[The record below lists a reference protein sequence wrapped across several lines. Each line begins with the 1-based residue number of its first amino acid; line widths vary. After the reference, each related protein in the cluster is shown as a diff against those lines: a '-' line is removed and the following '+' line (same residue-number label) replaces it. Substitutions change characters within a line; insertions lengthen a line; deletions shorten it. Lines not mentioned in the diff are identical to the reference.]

1 MGVWIGYLQYCINV
15 SESLLVQRFAWG
27 VIGGSITGMQLFI
40 KDTFVILHLSHGLR
54 PWKLPVIFYILLAL
68 GITVPV
74 TGLALLTRCMKRYD
88 ATYSNAMNAGSLV
101 VSTSIMGA
109 VHHKTF
115 SNLASRR
122 RATMYIVGLVIII
135 GGLWILVRHTK
146 ELTVRRETDDDDTDT
161 IAELAGL
168 SDSSDFAF
176 DEIPPNG
183 EESVGL
189 MLSRRNSSSS
199 KPRPRTAS
207 NSSLTVEEGMT
218 IVRRPSSHNF
228 SPSTPMYRTVS
239 GGNRDRTASSSSF
252 TMDDADGGISMVRR
266 PSFHNFPPATPT
278 LRTNRDRTASSCSA
292 TNNNNRDRTSS
303 TSSVQLY

>member
-1 MGVWIGYLQYCINV
+1 
-15 SESLLVQRFAWG
+15 
-27 VIGGSITGMQLFI
+27 
-40 KDTFVILHLSHGLR
+40 
-54 PWKLPVIFYILLAL
+54 
-68 GITVPV
+68 
-74 TGLALLTRCMKRYD
+74 
-88 ATYSNAMNAGSLV
+88 
-101 VSTSIMGA
+101 
-109 VHHKTF
+109 
-115 SNLASRR
+115 
-122 RATMYIVGLVIII
+122 MYIVGLVIII

-228 SPSTPMYRTVS
+228 APSTPMYRAVS
-239 GGNRDRTASSSSF
+239 GGNRDRTASSSSVA
-252 TMDDADGGISMVRR
+252 MDDADGGISMVRR